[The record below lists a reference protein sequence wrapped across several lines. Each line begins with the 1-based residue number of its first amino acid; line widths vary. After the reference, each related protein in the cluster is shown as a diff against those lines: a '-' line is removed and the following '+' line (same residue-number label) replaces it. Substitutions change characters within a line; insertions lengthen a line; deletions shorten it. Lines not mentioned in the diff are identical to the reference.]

1 MNVLDGLLLVIRW
14 VHAVSAVAWVGGGI
28 FYVLVLR
35 PAAARSPL
43 AAETRRS
50 IGEEFRGLVHTV
62 MAVLLITG
70 IILSASRLTGNG
82 VSLYYVVVLGI
93 KIALAFYMFYVVRFL
108 RQTAYPD
115 DIAGSPGWL
124 AGVRRRLTNTTAV
137 LVVGVLV
144 FGLSDL
150 LDALFEAGFSR

>member
-1 MNVLDGLLLVIRW
+1 M
-14 VHAVSAVAWVGGGI
+14 SAVAWVGGGI

-35 PAAARSPL
+35 PASARSPR
-43 AAETRRS
+43 AAEARRS

-70 IILSASRLTGNG
+70 IILSASRLTANG

-93 KIALAFYMFYVVRFL
+93 KISLAFYMFYVVRFM
-108 RQTAYPD
+108 RNTVYPD

-124 AGVRRRLTNTTAV
+124 AGVRRGLTSTTAV
-137 LVVGVLV
+137 LVIGVLV

-150 LDALFEAGFSR
+150 LDALFEAGLSR

>member
-1 MNVLDGLLLVIRW
+1 MLDGLLLVIRW

-35 PAAARSPL
+35 PASARSPL
-43 AAETRRS
+43 AAEARRS

-70 IILSASRLTGNG
+70 IILSASRLTANG

-93 KIALAFYMFYVVRFL
+93 KIALAFYMFYVVRFM
-108 RQTAYPD
+108 RNTVYPD
-115 DIAGSPGWL
+115 DNAGSSGRME
-124 AGVRRRLTNTTAV
+124 GVRRRMTSTTAV
-137 LVVGVLV
+137 LVIGVLV
-144 FGLSDL
+144 FGLADL
-150 LDALFEAGFSR
+150 LDALFEAGLSR